1 MFILRLQC
9 KKCYISYNA
18 AVQGMEFKVSNGE
31 AQQVCVC
38 SKSSMCGNC
47 VIEWNMYLCK
57 NNYLDVYSQCF
68 RAHVKENILNIS

>member
-1 MFILRLQC
+1 MFVLRLQY

-38 SKSSMCGNC
+38 SKSSVCGSC
-47 VIEWNMYLCK
+47 IIEWDMSLC
-57 NNYLDVYSQCF
+57 
-68 RAHVKENILNIS
+68 